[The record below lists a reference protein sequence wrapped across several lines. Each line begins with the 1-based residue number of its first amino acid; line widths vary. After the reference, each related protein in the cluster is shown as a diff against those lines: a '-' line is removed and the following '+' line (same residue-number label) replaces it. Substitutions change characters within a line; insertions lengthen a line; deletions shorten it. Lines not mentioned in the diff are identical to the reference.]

1 MRKAKPRRGLRYGML
16 VAVGVWAVALS
27 VNITGTF
34 SKPSKNPPG
43 ANGTV
48 KIDDQPFDTHPNNEP
63 HVSCIFE
70 VDFYG
75 FDQGP
80 YNANVTFTIQP
91 PSGKGR
97 VIRQDTVFIGED
109 PAGGGTDLDAERE
122 YDLNMD
128 VFASERHKRQGFHI
142 KLTVEAP
149 GANGKIA
156 TKHKVFW
163 ARDCIDP

>member
-1 MRKAKPRRGLRYGML
+1 MGKLRRAPRAALIGLV
-16 VAVGVWAVALS
+16 VALAAIAVAAATALAADP
-27 VNITGTF
+27 
-34 SKPSKNPPG
+34 KG

-48 KIDDQPFDTHPNNEP
+48 KIDGKPFDTHPDNQP
-63 HVSCIFE
+63 HVSCVFK

-75 FDQGP
+75 FDKGNF
-80 YNANVTFTIQP
+80 NAKVTFTIQP

-97 VIRQDTVFIGED
+97 VIRRDTVFIGQD
-109 PAGGGTDLDAERE
+109 AAGGGRDLDAERT

-128 VFASERHKRQGFHI
+128 VFARERHKQGFHI

-149 GANGKIA
+149 GVGGKIA

-163 ARDCIDP
+163 AKDCIDP

>member
-1 MRKAKPRRGLRYGML
+1 MRNLRWRG
-16 VAVGVWAVALS
+16 AVGASLTAVAACA
-27 VNITGTF
+27 VMAGGAF
-34 SKPSKNPPG
+34 AGGNPPG

-48 KIDDQPFDTHPNNEP
+48 KIDDRPFDSHPNNEP
-63 HVSCIFE
+63 HVSCVFQ

-75 FDQGP
+75 FDQGN
-80 YNANVTFTIQP
+80 YNAKVKFTIQP

-97 VIRQDTVFIGED
+97 VIRTDTVFIGED
-109 PAGGGTDLDAERE
+109 AAGGGTDLDAERT

-128 VFASERHKRQGFHI
+128 VYARERHKQGFHI
-142 KLTVEAP
+142 KLDVQAP

-156 TKHKVFW
+156 KKSKVFW